1 MNRRA
6 WPRVL
11 LLVATLAFGLTG
23 FLFSDTAGAQDGGEV
38 VVGRVQ
44 TRTQDGDKN
53 IDTPIEGVRIVVTD
67 EAGAEVGSAETDAEG
82 RYEIPLPAPGPYK
95 LAIDTTKLPTG
106 TEVDEASASR
116 DIDVRPGARQ
126 QGNFFLGQV
135 ERAKAGRWSQLP
147 QAVVTGLKLGLIIA
161 ICSIG
166 LSLIYGTTGLSN
178 FGHGEIVTFGAIMA
192 WTANRRWGLPVL
204 AAAPVGILA
213 GMLGG
218 VLFERGVF
226 KPLRK
231 RGTGLTSAMIVS
243 IGLAIFLRYFW
254 QYTYGGR
261 AQAFNQYA
269 VQEQVDFGPFGIT
282 KANMVS
288 MALCLLLVLAVSF
301 FLLRTRLGK
310 AVRAV
315 SDNPDLAS
323 ATGIDTDR
331 VILTV
336 WIIGGLL
343 AGIGGVLLGLDEQV
357 KWDSGAGLLLL
368 LFAAITLG
376 GLGNAFGALVGALA
390 IGMFV
395 EMWGWAVP
403 AVIEFKTLGALL
415 ALILL
420 LLVRPQGLLGRKE
433 RIG

>member
-1 MNRRA
+1 MKRRA
-6 WPRVL
+6 WPHLLLLLATLVTGLNVL
-11 LLVATLAFGLTG
+11 L
-23 FLFSDTAGAQDGGEV
+23 SSSTAGAQDGGEI

-44 TRTQDGDKN
+44 TRTQEGEED
-53 IDTPIEGVRIVVTD
+53 IDTPIAGVRIVVTD
-67 EAGAEVGSAETDAEG
+67 PAGTEVGSAETDAEG

-95 LAIDTTKLPTG
+95 LAIDTTKLPEG
-106 TEVDEASASR
+106 TEVDAASASR

-126 QGNFFLGQV
+126 QGNFFLGEV

-147 QAVVTGLKLGLIIA
+147 QTLVTGIKLGLIIA

-192 WTANRRWGLPVL
+192 WIANRRWGLPVL

-213 GMLGG
+213 GMVAG
-218 VLFERGVF
+218 VVFERGIF

-231 RGTGLTSAMIVS
+231 KGTGLTSAMIVS

-261 AQAFNQYA
+261 SQKFGQFAT
-269 VQEQVDFGPFGIT
+269 QEQVDFGPFGIT
-282 KANMVS
+282 KANMVA
-288 MALCLLLVLAVSF
+288 MALCLALVLAVSF
-301 FLLRTRLGK
+301 FLLKTRLGK

-323 ATGIDTDR
+323 ATGIDTDK

-336 WIIGGLL
+336 WIIGGFL
-343 AGIGGVLLGLDEQV
+343 AGFGGVLLGLDEEV
-357 KWDSGAGLLLL
+357 RWDSGAGLLLL

-390 IGMFV
+390 IGLFV
-395 EMWGWAVP
+395 ELWGWIFPSA
-403 AVIEFKTLGALL
+403 IELKNLGALA
-415 ALILL
+415 ALIVLL
-420 LLVRPQGLLGRKE
+420 LIRPQGILGRKE